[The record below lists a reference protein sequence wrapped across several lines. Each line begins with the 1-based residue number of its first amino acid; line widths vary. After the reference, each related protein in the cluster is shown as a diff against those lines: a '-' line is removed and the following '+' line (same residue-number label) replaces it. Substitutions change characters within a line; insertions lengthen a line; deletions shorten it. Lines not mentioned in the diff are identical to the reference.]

1 MGANDPTTEKCT
13 KPCRRPKPTQR
24 CSTSKE
30 EEEEER
36 IRIFSVEVERVDL
49 PNAKKPM

>member
-1 MGANDPTTEKCT
+1 MRAKDPNIEKFT

-24 CSTSKE
+24 FSINKEE

-36 IRIFSVEVERVDL
+36 IRIFSVEVECVDL
-49 PNAKKPM
+49 VNAK